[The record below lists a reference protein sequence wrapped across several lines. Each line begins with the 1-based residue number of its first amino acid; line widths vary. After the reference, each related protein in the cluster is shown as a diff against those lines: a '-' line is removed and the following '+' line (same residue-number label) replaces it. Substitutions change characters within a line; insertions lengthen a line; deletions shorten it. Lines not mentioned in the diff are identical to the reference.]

1 MGWLFLALT
10 GFIVVADVTTNQSR
24 RRQMA
29 ERERMEKAR
38 IEQAT
43 AVARAEELRHSRT
56 RMVAVS
62 ESLRR
67 EIAQHLHGSVQN
79 KLILLLHRI
88 KELGGTAPSEEMAQE
103 LGDLHRSLGELIE
116 GEVRSIS
123 QQLYPS
129 ILRRGL
135 TPAVQSLGDQFE
147 AALPIQMDVD
157 DDLMNKERAD
167 SDLVPEQV
175 RLAAYRIAEN
185 ALSNVLKHAG
195 AKEVVVT
202 LGLQREEGLRLTVRD
217 DGRGFDVEGASDG
230 LGLGTMQDYADVV
243 GGKCVVHSAP
253 GEGTEVTATL
263 PLGGPGG
270 RLQQTGVPS
279 V

>member
-1 MGWLFLALT
+1 MCSLGIAAASQISGVTGVYRDIGQDTAIRASDAEATVLRTTVFTMGWLFLALT

-88 KELGGTAPSEEMAQE
+88 KELGGTAPSE
-103 LGDLHRSLGELIE
+103 
-116 GEVRSIS
+116 
-123 QQLYPS
+123 QL
-129 ILRRGL
+129 
-135 TPAVQSLGDQFE
+135 
-147 AALPIQMDVD
+147 
-157 DDLMNKERAD
+157 
-167 SDLVPEQV
+167 
-175 RLAAYRIAEN
+175 
-185 ALSNVLKHAG
+185 
-195 AKEVVVT
+195 AKE
-202 LGLQREEGLRLTVRD
+202 L
-217 DGRGFDVEGASDG
+217 
-230 LGLGTMQDYADVV
+230 
-243 GGKCVVHSAP
+243 
-253 GEGTEVTATL
+253 
-263 PLGGPGG
+263 
-270 RLQQTGVPS
+270 
-279 V
+279 